1 MNYEEIIDGY
11 IELREKCYKLAKKD
25 HGKLMGDD
33 YWLRFALME
42 SDISLEFRESGIYC
56 YGTCFTAQTMDNESF
71 GFLIPLN
78 ELEGE

>member
-11 IELREKCYKLAKKD
+11 MELREKCYKLAKKD

-42 SDISLEFRESGIYC
+42 SDISLEIRESGMRASDSSFLSMNLKESS
-56 YGTCFTAQTMDNESF
+56 GTRY
-71 GFLIPLN
+71 
-78 ELEGE
+78 